1 MDGAHKPMRE
11 YLTIFSTYLEKLQKK
26 WSTLS
31 QSSLFLALLLI
42 ILILIVGT
50 LGYIISEGWGL
61 LKALYVTVIT
71 ITTVGY
77 GDVTPETQLGRIFAI
92 GFTLVAIGVAGYAI
106 STLAAVVFENQ
117 RTRKERLMQQNRLN
131 NIAQLKDHIIV
142 CGSNVLAHR
151 ASNEFFKRDQPF
163 IFIEQDEET
172 LKWALLWM
180 HEGYVKKR
188 IQYFD
193 NLDTI
198 DFSAEED
205 RTVAELADELGI
217 LYLLEDPTDEQQ
229 LRRAGIDH
237 AKGLIAALDDDRDN
251 MAVILSARDMAN
263 RFNPDLKIVSR
274 VHDEWNMRRIYLS
287 GADEVFSP
295 NMAGGIQLANA
306 IIHPIVGEFWDHMI
320 NRDNQLTRFVDMD
333 LAVHSEWVGKSV
345 ADVKETIAKLVLA
358 IKRNGE
364 FIYAPDNTEHLI
376 ADDILIIMRST
387 K

>member
-1 MDGAHKPMRE
+1 MRE
-11 YLTIFSTYLEKLQKK
+11 RQLVFSEYVGTIKLKLLE
-26 WSTLS
+26 WS
-31 QSSLFLALLLI
+31 QSSLFLALMLI
-42 ILILIVGT
+42 IVLLLVGT
-50 LGYIISEGWGL
+50 VGYMVSEGWGL
-61 LKALYVTVIT
+61 LEALYVTVIT

-77 GDVTPETQLGRIFAI
+77 GDVTPETFGGRIFAI
-92 GFTLVAIGVAGYAI
+92 GFTLLAIGGAGYAI

-117 RTRKERLMQQNRLN
+117 RTRKERLMQQNRMN
-131 NIAQLKDHIIV
+131 RITQLKDHVIV

-163 IFIEQDEET
+163 IFIEKDEET

-180 HEGYVKKR
+180 HKGYVKKR

-193 NLDTI
+193 SLDKI

-205 RTVAELADELGI
+205 MNVAELAEELGI

-251 MAVILSARDMAN
+251 MAIILSARDMAN
-263 RFNPDLKIVSR
+263 RFNPNLKIVAR

-295 NMAGGIQLANA
+295 NMSGGIQLANA
-306 IIHPIVGEFWDHMI
+306 IIHPVVGEFWEHMI
-320 NRDNQLTRFVDMD
+320 NRDNQLTRFIDMD
-333 LAVHSEWVGKSV
+333 LVNHPEWIGKSV
-345 ADVKETIAKLVLA
+345 ADLMQDVAKLVLA

-376 ADDILIIMRST
+376 ANDVLIIMRST